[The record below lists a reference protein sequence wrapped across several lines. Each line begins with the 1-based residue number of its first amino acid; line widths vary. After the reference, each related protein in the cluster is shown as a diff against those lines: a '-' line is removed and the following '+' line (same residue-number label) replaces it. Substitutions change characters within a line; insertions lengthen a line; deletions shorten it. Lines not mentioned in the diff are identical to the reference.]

1 MTGANGHDQLSA
13 QSSAFG
19 IDLTLVDTR
28 PAPVLHGG
36 DGWIDYGIAGS
47 YYYSR
52 PRMTATGSLT
62 YDGAQLPVNG
72 TAWFDHQWGDFVTAG
87 VGGWDWFAI
96 NLADGTDVMAYLI
109 RAPDGS
115 YPIAY
120 ATVAGADGVSE
131 VAAGDFTV
139 TTLESWTS
147 AATGAR
153 YPAGWHFAVPGSSI
167 DLTLKPTVADQELDT
182 RASTGVV
189 YWEGSQAVTDT
200 ATGTA
205 DGEAY
210 VELTGYFP

>member
-1 MTGANGHDQLSA
+1 
-13 QSSAFG
+13 
-19 IDLTLVDTR
+19 
-28 PAPVLHGG
+28 
-36 DGWIDYGIAGS
+36 
-47 YYYSR
+47 
-52 PRMTATGSLT
+52 LT
-62 YDGAQLPVNG
+62 YGGAALPVHG

-120 ATVAGADGVSE
+120 ATLASGDAVTELGAS
-131 VAAGDFTV
+131 DFTITV
-139 TTLESWTS
+139 LDNWTS

-153 YPAGWHFAVPGSSI
+153 YPAGWRVVLPGSSI
-167 DLTLKPTVADQELDT
+167 DLTLEPTVADQELDT

-189 YWEGSQAVTDT
+189 YWEGSQTVTDT
-200 ATGTA
+200 ATGTPA
-205 DGEAY
+205 GDAY